1 MNNILVFQSDFG
13 TIEGTVAQ
21 MYGVALTIDPTLK
34 LYDITHNVP
43 VFDTWSASHDLYQT
57 IRFWP
62 EETVFV
68 SVVDPGVGS
77 NRQSVVAKTTSGH
90 YLVTP
95 NNGTLTHVAKHIG
108 IESLRVIDEQRFRR
122 PGSENIHVF
131 HGRDVYAYTG
141 AYLASGKASY
151 EEIGVLLPLNQ
162 VVTHRLIDPI
172 FYAESLEGILEID
185 DPHFGMVWTNIP
197 STPLFDLGVQYGD
210 SLNVEISH
218 QDVIKYS
225 HVIPIAKSFAYVSKG
240 DDLVYV
246 NEMGNLAIAT
256 NLENF
261 TQKHGIGYGADWK
274 VVINPKSKE

>member
-1 MNNILVFQSDFG
+1 MNKILVFQSDFG
-13 TIEGTVAQ
+13 VIEGTVAQ
-21 MYGVALTIDPTLK
+21 MYGVALSIDPNLK
-34 LYDITHNVP
+34 LLDITHNVP
-43 VFDTWSASHDLYQT
+43 QFDTWSASHDLYQT
-57 IRFWP
+57 MRFWP

-77 NRQSVVAKTTSGH
+77 NRQSVVAKTALNH
-90 YLVTP
+90 YIVTP

-108 IESLRVIDEQRFRR
+108 ITELRLIDETKFRR
-122 PGSENIHVF
+122 PGSENIHIF

-141 AYLASGKASY
+141 AYLASGKARY
-151 EEIGVLLPLNQ
+151 EEIGNELPLSNI
-162 VVTHRLIDPI
+162 VSHELIDPI
-172 FYAESLEGILEID
+172 ISDSNLQGIIEID

-197 STPLFDLGVQYGD
+197 SVALFQLGLEYGD
-210 SLNVEISH
+210 SLNIEIKH

-225 HVIPIAKSFAYVSKG
+225 HVLPLAKSFAYVDKG

-261 TQKHGIGYGADWK
+261 TQKRGIGFGSDWK
-274 VVINPKSKE
+274 VTISPKS

>member
-1 MNNILVFQSDFG
+1 MNKILVFQSDFG
-13 TIEGTVAQ
+13 VIEGTVAQ
-21 MYGVALTIDPTLK
+21 MYGVALSIDPNLK
-34 LYDITHNVP
+34 LLDITHNVP
-43 VFDTWSASHDLYQT
+43 KFDTWSASHDLYQT
-57 IRFWP
+57 MRFWP

-77 NRQSVVAKTTSGH
+77 NRQSVVAKTALNH
-90 YLVTP
+90 YIVTP

-108 IESLRVIDEQRFRR
+108 ITELRLIDETKFRR
-122 PGSENIHVF
+122 PGSEHIHIF

-141 AYLASGKASY
+141 AYLASGKARY
-151 EEIGVLLPLNQ
+151 EEIGNELPLSSI
-162 VVTHRLIDPI
+162 VSHELIDPI
-172 FYAESLEGILEID
+172 ITDSNLQGIIEID

-197 STPLFDLGVQYGD
+197 SDSLFQMGVEYGD
-210 SLNVEISH
+210 SLNIEIKH

-225 HVIPIAKSFAYVSKG
+225 HVLPLAKSFAYVDKG

-261 TQKHGIGYGADWK
+261 TQKRGIGFGSDWK
-274 VVINPKSKE
+274 VTISPKS

>member
-1 MNNILVFQSDFG
+1 MNKILVFQSDFG
-13 TIEGTVAQ
+13 VIEGTVAQ
-21 MYGVALTIDPTLK
+21 MYGVALSIDPNLK
-34 LYDITHNVP
+34 LLDITHNVP
-43 VFDTWSASHDLYQT
+43 QFDTWSASHDLYQT
-57 IRFWP
+57 MRFWP

-77 NRQSVVAKTTSGH
+77 NRQSVVAKTALNH
-90 YLVTP
+90 YIVTP

-108 IESLRVIDEQRFRR
+108 ITELRLIDETKFRR
-122 PGSENIHVF
+122 PGSEHIHIF

-141 AYLASGKASY
+141 AYLASGKARY
-151 EEIGVLLPLNQ
+151 EEIGNELPLSSI
-162 VVTHRLIDPI
+162 VSHELIDPI
-172 FYAESLEGILEID
+172 ITDSNLQGIIEID

-197 STPLFDLGVQYGD
+197 SDSLFQMGVEYGD
-210 SLNVEISH
+210 SLNIEIKH

-225 HVIPIAKSFAYVSKG
+225 HVLPLAKSFAYVDKG

-261 TQKHGIGYGADWK
+261 TQKRGIGFGSDWK
-274 VVINPKSKE
+274 VTISPKS

>member
-1 MNNILVFQSDFG
+1 MNKILVFQSDFG
-13 TIEGTVAQ
+13 VIEGTVAQ
-21 MYGVALTIDPTLK
+21 MYGVALSIDPNLK
-34 LYDITHNVP
+34 LLDITHNVP
-43 VFDTWSASHDLYQT
+43 QFDTWSASHDLYQT
-57 IRFWP
+57 MRFWP

-77 NRQSVVAKTTSGH
+77 NRQSVVAKTALNH
-90 YLVTP
+90 YIVTP

-108 IESLRVIDEQRFRR
+108 ITELRLIDETKFRR
-122 PGSENIHVF
+122 PGSEHIHIF

-141 AYLASGKASY
+141 AYLASGKARY
-151 EEIGVLLPLNQ
+151 EEIGNELPLSNI
-162 VVTHRLIDPI
+162 VSHELIDPI
-172 FYAESLEGILEID
+172 ISDSNLKGIIEID

-197 STPLFDLGVQYGD
+197 SDSLFQMGVEYGD
-210 SLNVEISH
+210 SLNIEIKH

-225 HVIPIAKSFAYVSKG
+225 HVIPLAKSFAYVDKG

-261 TQKHGIGYGADWK
+261 TQKRGIGFGSDWK
-274 VVINPKSKE
+274 VTISPKS

>member
-1 MNNILVFQSDFG
+1 MNKILVFQSDFG
-13 TIEGTVAQ
+13 VIEGTVAQ
-21 MYGVALTIDPTLK
+21 MYGVALSIDPNLK
-34 LYDITHNVP
+34 LLDITHNVP
-43 VFDTWSASHDLYQT
+43 QFDTWSASHDLYQT
-57 IRFWP
+57 MRFWP

-77 NRQSVVAKTTSGH
+77 NRQSVVAKTALNH
-90 YLVTP
+90 YIVTP

-108 IESLRVIDEQRFRR
+108 ITELRLIDETKFRR
-122 PGSENIHVF
+122 PGSEHIHIF

-141 AYLASGKASY
+141 AYLASGKARY
-151 EEIGVLLPLNQ
+151 EEIGNELPLSSI
-162 VVTHRLIDPI
+162 VSHELIDPI
-172 FYAESLEGILEID
+172 ITDINLQGIIEID

-197 STPLFDLGVQYGD
+197 SDAMFKMGVSYGD
-210 SLNVEISH
+210 SLNIEIKH

-225 HVIPIAKSFAYVSKG
+225 HVLPLAKSFAYVDKG

-261 TQKHGIGYGADWK
+261 TQKRGIGFGSDWK
-274 VVINPKSKE
+274 VTISPKS

>member
-1 MNNILVFQSDFG
+1 MNKILVFQSDFG
-13 TIEGTVAQ
+13 VIEGTVAQ
-21 MYGVALTIDPTLK
+21 MYGVALSIDPNLK
-34 LYDITHNVP
+34 LLDITHNVP
-43 VFDTWSASHDLYQT
+43 QFDTWSASHDLYQT
-57 IRFWP
+57 MRFWP

-77 NRQSVVAKTTSGH
+77 NRQSVVAKTALNH
-90 YLVTP
+90 YIVTP

-108 IESLRVIDEQRFRR
+108 ITELRLIDETKFRR
-122 PGSENIHVF
+122 PGSEHIHIF

-141 AYLASGKASY
+141 AYLASGKARY
-151 EEIGVLLPLNQ
+151 EEIGNELPLSDI
-162 VVTHRLIDPI
+162 VSHELIDPI
-172 FYAESLEGILEID
+172 ISDSNLKGIIEID

-197 STPLFDLGVQYGD
+197 SVALFQLGLEYGD
-210 SLNVEISH
+210 SLNIEIKH

-225 HVIPIAKSFAYVSKG
+225 HVIPLAKSFAYVDKG

-261 TQKHGIGYGADWK
+261 TQKRGIGFGSDWK
-274 VVINPKSKE
+274 VTISPKS

>member
-1 MNNILVFQSDFG
+1 MNKILVFQSDFG
-13 TIEGTVAQ
+13 VIEGTVAQ
-21 MYGVALTIDPTLK
+21 MYGVALSIDPNLK
-34 LYDITHNVP
+34 LLDITHNVP
-43 VFDTWSASHDLYQT
+43 QFDTWSASHDLYQT
-57 IRFWP
+57 MRFWP

-77 NRQSVVAKTTSGH
+77 NRQSVVAKTALNH
-90 YLVTP
+90 YIVTP

-108 IESLRVIDEQRFRR
+108 ITELRLIDETKFRR
-122 PGSENIHVF
+122 PGSEHIHIF

-141 AYLASGKASY
+141 AYLASGKARY
-151 EEIGVLLPLNQ
+151 EEIGNELPLSSI
-162 VVTHRLIDPI
+162 VSHELIDPI
-172 FYAESLEGILEID
+172 ITDSNLQGIIEID

-197 STPLFDLGVQYGD
+197 SVALFQLGLEYGD
-210 SLNVEISH
+210 SLNIEIKH

-225 HVIPIAKSFAYVSKG
+225 HVLPLAKSFAYVDKG

-261 TQKHGIGYGADWK
+261 TQKRGIGFGSDWK
-274 VVINPKSKE
+274 VTISPKS

>member
-1 MNNILVFQSDFG
+1 MNKILVFQSDFG
-13 TIEGTVAQ
+13 VIEGTVAQ
-21 MYGVALTIDPTLK
+21 MYGVALSIDPNLK
-34 LYDITHNVP
+34 LLDITHNVP
-43 VFDTWSASHDLYQT
+43 QFDTWSASHDLYQT
-57 IRFWP
+57 MRFWP

-77 NRQSVVAKTTSGH
+77 NRQSVVAKTALNH
-90 YLVTP
+90 YIVTP

-108 IESLRVIDEQRFRR
+108 ITELRLIDETKFRR
-122 PGSENIHVF
+122 PGSEHIHIF

-141 AYLASGKASY
+141 AYLASGKARY
-151 EEIGVLLPLNQ
+151 EEIGNELPLSSI
-162 VVTHRLIDPI
+162 VSHELIDPI
-172 FYAESLEGILEID
+172 ITDSNLQGIIEID

-197 STPLFDLGVQYGD
+197 SDAMFKMGVSYGD
-210 SLNVEISH
+210 SLNIEIKH

-225 HVIPIAKSFAYVSKG
+225 HVIPLAKSFAYVDKG

-261 TQKHGIGYGADWK
+261 TQKRGIGFGSDWK
-274 VVINPKSKE
+274 VTISPKS